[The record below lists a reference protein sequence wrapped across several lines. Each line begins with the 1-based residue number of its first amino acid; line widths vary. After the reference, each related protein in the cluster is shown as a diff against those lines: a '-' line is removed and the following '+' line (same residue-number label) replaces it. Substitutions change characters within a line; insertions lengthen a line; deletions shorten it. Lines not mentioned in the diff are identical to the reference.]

1 MVLEVALN
9 GSADCI
15 VTHNVRDFRQAIPKS
30 GIPVRTP
37 GGLLERLEDEQSD
50 VSPKTAAVVV
60 VLHLRRSH
68 TACP

>member
-30 GIPVRTP
+30 GFQFGHP
-37 GGLLERLEDEQSD
+37 
-50 VSPKTAAVVV
+50 AACWKDQKMSKATYP
-60 VLHLRRSH
+60 LK
-68 TACP
+68 PPP

>member
-30 GIPVRTP
+30 GIFSSDTR
-37 GGLLERLEDEQSD
+37 RLAG
-50 VSPKTAAVVV
+50 KI
-60 VLHLRRSH
+60 RR
-68 TACP
+68 

>member
-9 GSADCI
+9 GSAD
-15 VTHNVRDFRQAIPKS
+15 FPKS

-37 GGLLERLEDEQSD
+37 GGLLERSEDEQSD